1 MTVTVHDF
9 VARLLS
15 EYESISKKRH
25 SKIAVEMDIPI
36 SNYYFYRS
44 GRGNPTA
51 KTINKMI
58 SVIQIMH
65 PEIVIRVSVWYLCQI
80 YSEEEERTCIAIK

>member
-1 MTVTVHDF
+1 MTVTAHDF

-15 EYESISKKRH
+15 EYENVSKKRH
-25 SKIAVEMDIPI
+25 SRIAVEMDIPI
-36 SNYYFYRS
+36 SNYYIYHN

-51 KTINKMI
+51 KTINKI
-58 SVIQIMH
+58 VSIIQIEH

-80 YSEEEERTCIAIK
+80 YSEEEKRTCIAIK

>member
-9 VARLLS
+9 VARLIS
-15 EYESISKKRH
+15 EYENVSEKRH

-36 SNYYFYRS
+36 SNYYLYRS

-58 SVIQIMH
+58 SIIQMEH
-65 PEIVIRVSVWYLCQI
+65 PGIVIRVSVWYFVRYIWRRKECVPL
-80 YSEEEERTCIAIK
+80 